1 MPAIRRHVYIAASQR
16 TVWRALTTA
25 EGLASWLVDE
35 ARVDP
40 RNGGR
45 IVWTYEGDDGE
56 PINDIGTILKWRP
69 TSHLE
74 IKWDRS
80 NKGPGAG
87 SRLSFQLARD
97 GDETRLSLVHGGG
110 EAFDDEVQRS
120 AMDKEWRQALT
131 ALQGQLDAP

>member
-69 TSHLE
+69 TSHLPQV
-74 IKWDRS
+74 KMLCAPR
-80 NKGPGAG
+80 AG
-87 SRLSFQLARD
+87 TA
-97 GDETRLSLVHGGG
+97 ETRAALEEACEHESPTPCAHGR
-110 EAFDDEVQRS
+110 ARARKTKS
-120 AMDKEWRQALT
+120 ARAG
-131 ALQGQLDAP
+131 A